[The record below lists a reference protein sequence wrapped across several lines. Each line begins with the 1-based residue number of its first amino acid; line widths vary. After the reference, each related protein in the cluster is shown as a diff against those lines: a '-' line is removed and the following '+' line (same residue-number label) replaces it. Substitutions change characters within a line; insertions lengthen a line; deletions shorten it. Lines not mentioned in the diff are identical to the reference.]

1 VTMAAGRRKEVDLLE
16 EYKADDQIVFSP
28 LASLGDSRRF
38 ASRPFVFEQGLNP
51 DFGRK
56 RP

>member
-1 VTMAAGRRKEVDLLE
+1 MAAGRRKEVDLLE

-56 RP
+56 RA